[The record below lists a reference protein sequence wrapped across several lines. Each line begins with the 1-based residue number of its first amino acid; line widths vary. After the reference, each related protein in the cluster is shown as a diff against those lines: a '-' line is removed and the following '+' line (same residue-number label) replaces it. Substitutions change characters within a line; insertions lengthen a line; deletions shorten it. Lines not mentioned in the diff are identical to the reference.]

1 MTAKNKRKIAVG
13 AGDPRRVKTIHG
25 REYAYSVGGMDSPRT
40 RYRVQAE
47 RYDGAVAPVQ
57 QRIMERLTTKD
68 HAILADAWRRG
79 LPIANIA
86 EWIRS
91 ITLTKPAESTIYAY
105 FRRHGIKREKR
116 KGRQEEKAIRLR
128 DMDAYRVHDAWRQG
142 ESWQEIQAM
151 IFALAG
157 QKPGRSAI
165 YAFFKERHIKRGT
178 RR

>member
-1 MTAKNKRKIAVG
+1 MTAEKKRKIAVG
-13 AGDPRRVKTIHG
+13 AGDPRRIKTIHG

-40 RYRVQAE
+40 RYRVRAE
-47 RYDGAVAPVQ
+47 RYDGAVEPMQ
-57 QRIMERLTTKD
+57 QRIMDRLTAKD

-79 LPIANIA
+79 VAIEDIID
-86 EWIRS
+86 WIRS
-91 ITLTKPAESTIYAY
+91 ITLTEPAKSTIYAY
-105 FRRHGIKREKR
+105 FKRKGIKREKR

-128 DMDAYRVHDAWRQG
+128 DMDAYRVYDAWRQG

-165 YAFFKERHIKRGT
+165 YAYFKERHIKRGK